1 MLVLGVESSCDE
13 TSVAI
18 VKDGKEILSNVVLSQ
33 IDIHKKFGGVV
44 PEVASRHHVYQVSIV
59 FKEAFEK
66 ANVKYEDIDLV
77 AVTEGPGLIGSLLV
91 GINAAKTFA
100 LLFDK
105 PIIGVHHL
113 AGHIYANAIE
123 HDMKFPAIALLVS
136 GGNTELIY
144 MKDHFDFDILGETL
158 DDAVGESY
166 DKVARVV
173 GLPYPGGPA
182 VDKLAHLGNVT
193 YQLPKPYVTNYDFSF
208 SGLKSAVINLAHNI
222 KQRNEELNVND
233 LCASFQDSV
242 TEVLV
247 NKTFKAAKEYNVKQI
262 SFQDSVTEVLV
273 NKTFK
278 AAKEYNVK
286 QIIVAGGV
294 SANKGLKERFFAEN
308 NDRFEICI
316 PSIKYCTDNAA
327 MIGVAGYYQWQKYK
341 KADDLTMNGDSSLDL
356 DMYE

>member
-262 SFQDSVTEVLV
+262 
-273 NKTFK
+273 
-278 AAKEYNVK
+278 
-286 QIIVAGGV
+286 IVAGGV

-327 MIGVAGYYQWQKYK
+327 IIGVAGYYQWQKYK